1 MLLDVLLS
9 KLDNKKGNESTLF
22 IEDDLL
28 SPKTNSTLKVFEKIF
43 FVFFIKFLNLFYEI
57 KIVFTLNLI
66 RCYDKND
73 KFFMNSDKLKRLL
86 NASIS
91 PVTPIDFVKTIKKTG
106 EFVLKNFILEE
117 KK

>member
-1 MLLDVLLS
+1 
-9 KLDNKKGNESTLF
+9 
-22 IEDDLL
+22 
-28 SPKTNSTLKVFEKIF
+28 
-43 FVFFIKFLNLFYEI
+43 
-57 KIVFTLNLI
+57 
-66 RCYDKND
+66 
-73 KFFMNSDKLKRLL
+73 MNSDKMKRLL